1 MFPASISIC
10 LHCSHPLSHP
20 LLRDSKGTYSREH
33 WNLNTLLIFKKWAN
47 TGLFFVYFRSF
58 QTNNTNFFNKY
69 MWKNVHPVYGA
80 RIQTYDL
87 WKSKVFSFIGKMHVK
102 FYSSFYLPI
111 PMFFTLSLSFFQYL
125 CYINSVSSNRYFE
138 CSINSFFLFH
148 LLPYNSPHLILE
160 LEYEKPRHEKS
171 LNFALTTQLSFYPL
185 KEVVVNGVPKIEFYF
200 GWCQCR
206 SVTRKNCQMTIK
218 VAPKWFH
225 LKSDIFWHLYKN
237 A

>member
-1 MFPASISIC
+1 MSLRLLSLYSFISRMYITHILVCMLLLFMYVTYSFIFLCFLSLRVFTHLFLCVLHLPFSMFPASISIC

-69 MWKNVHPVYGA
+69 MWKNVHPIYGA

-111 PMFFTLSLSFFQYL
+111 PMFFTLSLS
-125 CYINSVSSNRYFE
+125 
-138 CSINSFFLFH
+138 
-148 LLPYNSPHLILE
+148 
-160 LEYEKPRHEKS
+160 
-171 LNFALTTQLSFYPL
+171 LSFNTFVTLTLSPQTDIL
-185 KEVVVNGVPKIEFYF
+185 SVP
-200 GWCQCR
+200 
-206 SVTRKNCQMTIK
+206 
-218 VAPKWFH
+218 
-225 LKSDIFWHLYKN
+225 
-237 A
+237 